1 MQIGNTELDMPRLR
15 IHGPLRPR
23 LTMGPVQ
30 RNAAAAQVFDPL
42 TSAQAQAQAID
53 NVTRGFLRWYLWGGL
68 GLLVFALAAAAGAG
82 CLRML
87 AVLRARSRAGEDAGP
102 HVVAE
107 IWHHLS
113 GAIARMTAIAVA
125 ASALAWVAAGG
136 LAYTGH
142 GARAATG
149 RLADRSRRV
158 VVAVAGTGRS
168 GGHRLHRRGDRRLAR
183 GPRRRP
189 AGGEPGARGRR
200 MRPQHRLAGRRGR
213 RTCSRCR

>member
-15 IHGPLRPR
+15 IYGPLRPR

-68 GLLVFALAAAAGAG
+68 GLLLFSLAAAAGAG

-102 HVVAE
+102 HAVAE
-107 IWHHLS
+107 IWHHLVRRHR
-113 GAIARMTAIAVA
+113 ADDRARG
-125 ASALAWVAAGG
+125 GG
-136 LAYTGH
+136 LGAGLGRGRRPGLH
-142 GARAATG
+142 RDGARAL
-149 RLADRSRRV
+149 R
-158 VVAVAGTGRS
+158 RS
-168 GGHRLHRRGDRRLAR
+168 GR
-183 GPRRRP
+183 
-189 AGGEPGARGRR
+189 
-200 MRPQHRLAGRRGR
+200 
-213 RTCSRCR
+213 